1 MVFKKTKLAERVR
14 KNYLRRSPAK
24 NNKTL
29 TLSRLGNEP
38 KSNKTN
44 SISNLNDITKQIVA
58 KQLVKTGVQEEVPLG
73 AEPGERINGEGEHQ
87 TDVIVAEEA
96 LGRNISHVM

>member
-1 MVFKKTKLAERVR
+1 MSSEVF
-14 KNYLRRSPAK
+14 
-24 NNKTL
+24 
-29 TLSRLGNEP
+29 
-38 KSNKTN
+38 NKTN

-58 KQLVKTGVQEEVPLG
+58 KQLDKTGVQEEVPQG
-73 AEPGERINGEGEHQ
+73 ATEPGERINGEGEHQ

>member
-1 MVFKKTKLAERVR
+1 MSDNWTPAGLFPAE
-14 KNYLRRSPAK
+14 

-29 TLSRLGNEP
+29 TLSRLGSEP

-58 KQLVKTGVQEEVPLG
+58 KQLDKTGVQEEVPLG
-73 AEPGERINGEGEHQ
+73 ATEPGESINVEGEHQ
-87 TDVIVAEEA
+87 ADVIVADEA
-96 LGRNISHVM
+96 LGRNISHVMW